1 MYGCDHNDFNLVVYM
16 VGRTI
21 CLVQSR
27 SIHGWAYDLF
37 RHAFPRRRRSKPS
50 VRVLFLSRLTAPF
63 LFQCMLTCGI
73 PLRNDVINES
83 HTGTERLPGDGGG
96 SDEGTTGGTT
106 FRLTGIN
113 VPLPGDVLRVWN
125 PMNTSSGL
133 PAVRAVVRSAS
144 GMGDQN

>member
-1 MYGCDHNDFNLVVYM
+1 M
-16 VGRTI
+16 
-21 CLVQSR
+21 
-27 SIHGWAYDLF
+27 
-37 RHAFPRRRRSKPS
+37 
-50 VRVLFLSRLTAPF
+50 RVLFLSRLTATF

-83 HTGTERLPGDGGG
+83 HTGTERLPSDGGG